1 MGTHVK
7 RGASGL
13 SMVLGVV
20 KPAGMSSHDVVSRVR
35 RIFGEK
41 RVGHAG
47 TLDPFATGV
56 LPVLVGPATRL
67 DEYMTAHDKSYIAD
81 VVLGRSTTTDDR
93 CGEVL
98 REGVPP
104 AHAFDPSFAAQTLEA
119 FVGASMQMPPAY
131 SAIKVGGRKAC
142 DEARKGNLIELK
154 PRPIEVYAA
163 QLLDVFE
170 RDGDLVWRVCFH
182 VSKGTYIR
190 ALARD
195 IGKRVGVP
203 SHLAELERRQVGGI
217 GIEDCCPLDELERV
231 GADASIDPVRLLGM
245 RVLFAD
251 DAAAK
256 RIANGNAIDP
266 SGARVFDFRGGDVR
280 QGCSCMPS
288 LVESCAP
295 LSDDELLAVVARNKL
310 AAVYRF
316 DAGKGAL
323 RPDCVFQV
331 EVSRGADIP
340 A

>member
-1 MGTHVK
+1 M
-7 RGASGL
+7 

>member
-1 MGTHVK
+1 MK

-20 KPAGMSSHDVVSRVR
+20 KPSGMSSHDVVSRVR

-56 LPVLVGPATRL
+56 LPILVGPATRL
-67 DEYMTAHDKSYIAD
+67 DKYMTAHDKSYVAD
-81 VVLGRSTTTDDR
+81 IVLGRSTATDDR

-98 REGVPP
+98 REGRPP
-104 AHAFDPSFAAQTLEA
+104 AHAFDSSFAEQTLEA
-119 FVGASMQMPPAY
+119 FLGASMQMPPAY

-154 PRPIEVYAA
+154 PRPIEVHAA
-163 QLLDVFE
+163 QLLDVCE
-170 RDGDLVWRVCFH
+170 KEGDLVWRVFFH

-203 SHLAELERRQVGGI
+203 AHLAELERRQVGGI
-217 GIEDCCPLDELERV
+217 GIEDCCALGDLERV
-231 GADASIDPVRLLGM
+231 GCNASVDPVRLLGM

-251 DAAAK
+251 EAAAQ
-256 RIANGNAIDP
+256 RIANGGAIDP
-266 SGARVFDFRGGDVR
+266 SGARVFDFRGGDAR

-295 LSDDELLAVVARNKL
+295 LSDGELLAVVSRNKL

-316 DAGKGAL
+316 DGRKGVL

>member
-1 MGTHVK
+1 MK

-20 KPAGMSSHDVVSRVR
+20 KPTGMSSHDVVSKVR
-35 RIFGEK
+35 RVFGEK

-47 TLDPFATGV
+47 TLDPFASGV
-56 LPVLVGPATRL
+56 LPILVGPATRL
-67 DEYMTAHDKSYIAD
+67 DKYMTSHDKTYVAD
-81 VVLGRSTTTDDR
+81 VALGRSTTTDDR

-98 REGVPP
+98 RTGAPP
-104 AHAFDPSFAAQTLEA
+104 AQAADPAFASQVLDA
-119 FVGASMQMPPAY
+119 FVGPSMQMPPVY

-154 PRPIEVYAA
+154 PRPIEVYSA
-163 QLLDVFE
+163 QLLDVCSE
-170 RDGDLVWRVCFH
+170 GEEVVWRVSFH

-195 IGKRVGVP
+195 IGKRIGVP

-217 GIEDCCPLDELERV
+217 CLEDCHSLDDVERT
-231 GADASIDPVRLLGM
+231 GCAAAIDPVRLLGM

-251 DAAAK
+251 DVLAQ
-256 RIANGNAIDP
+256 RIANGGMIDA
-266 SGARVFDFRGGDVR
+266 SAVRVFDFRGGDVR
-280 QGCSCMPS
+280 QRCSCIPS
-288 LVESCAP
+288 LSESRAP
-295 LSDDELLAVVARNKL
+295 LAEGELLAVVARNRL
-310 AAVYRF
+310 SAVYRF
-316 DAGKGAL
+316 DGRKAVL